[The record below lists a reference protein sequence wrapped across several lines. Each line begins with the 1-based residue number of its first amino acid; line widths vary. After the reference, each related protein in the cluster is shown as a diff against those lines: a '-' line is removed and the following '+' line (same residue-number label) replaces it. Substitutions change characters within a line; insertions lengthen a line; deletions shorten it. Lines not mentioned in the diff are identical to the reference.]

1 MPKWSKSSENT
12 LKKMAKKS
20 ATTSRIAF
28 KVGRSKGA
36 VRAKASRMKI
46 SLKPRD

>member
-1 MPKWSKSSENT
+1 MPKWSKSNKNT
-12 LKKMAKKS
+12 LKTMAKKK
-20 ATTSRIAF
+20 ATTPAIAA

-46 SLKPRD
+46 SLKPPD